1 MVRTQ
6 IQLTEEQAIALKR
19 LAAKRRISIA
29 RLVRQGVEVLLRSYA
44 ATSDEERR
52 RRAIAVAGRF
62 IPANP
67 TYLPNT
73 TNTWRRCIGNDV
85 LCRYFGATGCSGRGR

>member
-62 IPANP
+62 H
-67 TYLPNT
+67 
-73 TNTWRRCIGNDV
+73 
-85 LCRYFGATGCSGRGR
+85 SGQSDLSAKHDEHLAEVYRK